1 MDQERYNRKIELS
14 KAASAQ
20 NANKQIDSNNEHE
33 SRKTKNE
40 PRRIF
45 PKQHAIADKIKQG
58 QRSEEECEED
68 ASGRAE
74 EKEELS
80 PNSVGRILAAPAT
93 TLVASPSSNSTVA
106 VGSATTQDDYFYT
119 TDMKKYKKKKAAA
132 AAPVGDPDSPSLAAA
147 PVPASVDLSMGFTE
161 QQTHAAFRSCD
172 GTGRSS
178 VEENTSD
185 DAATYERKTGQETLV
200 SNEITA
206 AEGNAKG
213 GSHKDKDTAPDPPPN
228 PRSALAQVV
237 GNWAGS
243 VRWFSRP
250 NRNTAPV
257 ENMFEILDAEVVQGT
272 SDPPNKRRTIYLGI
286 ALVVAV
292 AVIGSAFWFTQS
304 GASQIPPPALRPT
317 LRPTA
322 DPTSTRIEQIFCGD
336 SILGDTTTEEKKEV
350 KSCGDVV
357 NETNSPGKKFYF
369 KGDRSFIIMSTCH
382 EYTEGAS
389 ISNFF
394 DSRIRV
400 FGMNVETNTEECVAG
415 NDDDAGCGLWN
426 KASTAQFQSELNVQ
440 YAVYV
445 DGPRT
450 SGGLFELDISCVGAP
465 SVAPTR
471 SPTISKLFYFK
482 GPLKINPSVEYLQ
495 MITSPPTD
503 YALHFVIRPLG
514 IVEGWGNI
522 FVFTTARV
530 NGMDYGQRVPIVYF
544 QPGTTILHFSIGTDS
559 FLEEQFLSRS
569 MTLNIDHEVEL
580 KVVGSTLTVSVN
592 GVLESS
598 ITVGTRSQLSNVE
611 VYIGIGDVANAI
623 ISDVSFSSA

>member
-1 MDQERYNRKIELS
+1 MDPERYRRKIELS

-20 NANKQIDSNNEHE
+20 KADTKVE
-33 SRKTKNE
+33 SKKKPE
-40 PRRIF
+40 EELF
-45 PKQHAIADKIKQG
+45 PKQVAILDPIKRAQKSCS
-58 QRSEEECEED
+58 SEAKCAED

-80 PNSVGRILAAPAT
+80 PRDSVERITGQGTA
-93 TLVASPSSNSTVA
+93 VSN
-106 VGSATTQDDYFYT
+106 
-119 TDMKKYKKKKAAA
+119 KKAAA
-132 AAPVGDPDSPSLAAA
+132 EA
-147 PVPASVDLSMGFTE
+147 
-161 QQTHAAFRSCD
+161 
-172 GTGRSS
+172 
-178 VEENTSD
+178 N
-185 DAATYERKTGQETLV
+185 
-200 SNEITA
+200 
-206 AEGNAKG
+206 AEGS
-213 GSHKDKDTAPDPPPN
+213 SHQDEDTAPSPLPN
-228 PRSALAQVV
+228 QTFAV
-237 GNWAGS
+237 AGS
-243 VRWFSRP
+243 VQQISSQST
-250 NRNTAPV
+250 NTVPSDNAV
-257 ENMFEILDAEVVQGT
+257 EYIDAEVLQIT
-272 SDPPNKRRTIYLGI
+272 KETPNKRRTIYLGI

>member
-243 VRWFSRP
+243 VRRISGNQASRP
-250 NRNTAPV
+250 NRNNVPNA
-257 ENMFEILDAEVVQGT
+257 ENVIEILDAEVVQVT
-272 SDPPNKRRTIYLGI
+272 SDPPNKRRAVYLGI

-292 AVIGSAFWFTQS
+292 AMIGGAFWFTQS
-304 GASQIPPPALRPT
+304 TTPSLRPT
-317 LRPTA
+317 LQPTA
-322 DPTSTRIEQIFCGD
+322 YPTSNQLFCGE
-336 SILGDTTTEEKKEV
+336 SVLGDTTTEGKSVV
-350 KSCGDVV
+350 KFCGDV
-357 NETNSPGKKFYF
+357 ESKTNSPGKKYYF
-369 KGDRSFIIMSTCH
+369 KGDGNFITMSTCH
-382 EYTEGAS
+382 EVTKGATT
-389 ISNFF
+389 NFY

-400 FGMNVETNTEECVAG
+400 FRTKTETSKEECVTG
-415 NDDDAGCGLWN
+415 NNDDAGCDMWN
-426 KASTAQFQSELNVQ
+426 KASTVQFQSEPNVL

-450 SGGLFELDISCVGAP
+450 AGGLFELDISCVDALSVGP
-465 SVAPTR
+465 SVAPTHSLLPTPTSAA
-471 SPTISKLFYFK
+471 SPENRPVDDVSLVPFSSVTLCFV
-482 GPLKINPSVEYLQ
+482 PL
-495 MITSPPTD
+495 
-503 YALHFVIRPLG
+503 
-514 IVEGWGNI
+514 
-522 FVFTTARV
+522 
-530 NGMDYGQRVPIVYF
+530 
-544 QPGTTILHFSIGTDS
+544 S
-559 FLEEQFLSRS
+559 FL
-569 MTLNIDHEVEL
+569 LNYNTF
-580 KVVGSTLTVSVN
+580 KVPSGNKYL
-592 GVLESS
+592 
-598 ITVGTRSQLSNVE
+598 
-611 VYIGIGDVANAI
+611 
-623 ISDVSFSSA
+623 